1 MALTLEQQQAILAIA
16 NGSAS
21 PADGGR
27 ITPQVAS
34 PASPAPAPAPPSAP
48 SPAQAPPLPTPPPGF
63 GLVQHNGMWI
73 AMPLASAAP
82 PAPPAPRPTYQRP
95 LGPPASDAGG
105 PAAPARSLEGASLFT
120 MSEADR
126 AHLIREKG
134 LDWYRKTLQEQS
146 RSTNVKLR

>member
-27 ITPQVAS
+27 ITQV
-34 PASPAPAPAPPSAP
+34 ASPAPAPAPPSAP

-63 GLVQHNGMWI
+63 GLVQHNGTWI

-82 PAPPAPRPTYQRP
+82 PAPPAPRPAYQR
-95 LGPPASDAGG
+95 PPASDAGG